1 MIMKRTLV
9 LTLATTL
16 LGLMAGCGGGSSGDV
31 AAPTT
36 PPITPP
42 TTPPTGGIGRNG
54 VAVGPIATF
63 GSIVVNG
70 VKYETNAATFMV
82 NDVAGTQDDLKV
94 GQVVSVLGTID
105 SNGTTGTATD
115 VSFDDSV
122 KGPVE
127 SIDLASSRL
136 VVLGQIVLVSP
147 DTSFD
152 DSFSPVSLDGI
163 SVGQIVEVSGQ
174 FNANGN
180 IVATRIEPKPAGTAF
195 EVHGTVAGLDAPNLR
210 FNLNGLV
217 VDYSSAT
224 LDNFNSGQIADGD
237 FVEAKGTSLSV
248 AGELLATEVELES
261 VLPGGDDGDHVEIEG
276 FITRFVSSQDF
287 DVAGVPVTTNGSTT
301 FVGGV
306 AADLGPNV
314 KVEAEGDLDANGVI
328 VADKIDIRRSKSV
341 RLVANADS
349 IDTANSALVILGI
362 TVNVDAL
369 TRLEDKSSADID
381 PLTLADVNAGD
392 YLEIR
397 GSEFPAGSGTILAT
411 IFEREDP
418 DTEAILQ
425 GLVETVANPSYTILG
440 VTIETNASTI
450 FRDVNDVPI
459 LSTDFFNQVAPNSL
473 VKAKGNEVSDTTI
486 VATEVEFELEI

>member
-1 MIMKRTLV
+1 MITKQTLV

-16 LGLMAGCGGGSSGDV
+16 LGLMTGCGGGSSGDV
-31 AAPTT
+31 T

-42 TTPPTGGIGRNG
+42 TIPPTDGIGRNG
-54 VAVGPIATF
+54 VAVGPITTF

-70 VKYETNAATFMV
+70 VRYETDAATFMV
-82 NDVAGTQDDLKV
+82 NDAAGTQDDLKV

-136 VVLGQIVLVSP
+136 VVLGQTVLISP
-147 DTSFD
+147 DTSID
-152 DSFSPVSLDGI
+152 DSFSPASLDGV

-174 FNANGN
+174 FDASGN
-180 IVATRIEPKPAGTAF
+180 IVATRIEPKPAGTTF
-195 EVHGTVAGLDAPNLR
+195 EVHGIVAALDAPNLS

-224 LDNFNSGQIADGD
+224 LDNFSGGQIADGD
-237 FVEAKGTSLSV
+237 FVEAKGVSLGA
-248 AGELLATEVELES
+248 AGELIATRVEFENF
-261 VLPGGDDGDHVEIEG
+261 LPGGDDGDHIEIEG
-276 FITRFVSSQDF
+276 FITRFVSAQDF
-287 DVAGVPVTTNGSTT
+287 DVAGDPVTTNGSTA

-306 AADLGPNV
+306 ADDLGLNV

-328 VADKIDIRRSKSV
+328 VADKIDIRRSKAV
-341 RLVANADS
+341 RLTANADS

-362 TVNVDAL
+362 TVNVDVL

-397 GSEFPAGSGTILAT
+397 GSEFPTGSGTILAT
-411 IFEREDP
+411 IFEREDS

-425 GLVETVANPSYTILG
+425 GFVETVADPSYTILG
-440 VTIETNASTI
+440 VTIETNAGTI
-450 FRDVNDVPI
+450 FRDVNDGPI
-459 LSTDFFNQVAPNSL
+459 SSTDFFNQVAPNSL
-473 VKAKGNEVSDTTI
+473 VKAKGTEVSDTTI
-486 VATEVEFELEI
+486 VATEVEFELEF